1 MDKKTLAAGAVALAV
16 VFTATACS
24 DSDTGTTAAP
34 SSAPATSPEEEAV
47 AHNQADVMFARM
59 MIPHHAQAIEMSD
72 MILAKEDMP
81 AEVTALAE
89 QIKAAQGP
97 EIEQLESWLGQ
108 WGQPQMP
115 TGVPGAGQNMP
126 GMTSMPMEPMP
137 MESMPMT
144 SMPMQSMPMQ
154 SMPMQSM
161 PMQSMPGMQGM
172 MSGEDMQALSAAQ
185 GTEAARLFLTQMI
198 AHHEGAIAMAQ
209 TEVENGQSPD
219 AIAMARTIIDTQQ
232 QEIDTMRQLLTTL

>member
-154 SMPMQSM
+154 SMP
-161 PMQSMPGMQGM
+161 GMQGM

>member
-1 MDKKTLAAGAVALAV
+1 MDKKTLAAGVAALAV
-16 VFTATACS
+16 VFTAAACS
-24 DSDTGTTAAP
+24 DSDTGTTTAAP
-34 SSAPATSPEEEAV
+34 SSVTATSPAEEAV
-47 AHNQADVMFARM
+47 THNQADVMFARM

-72 MILAKEDMP
+72 MILAKEGIP

-97 EIEQLESWLGQ
+97 EIEQLESWLDQG
-108 WGQPQMP
+108 GRPQMP
-115 TGVPGAGQNMP
+115 TDAPGAWQNMP
-126 GMTSMPMEPMP
+126 G
-137 MESMPMT
+137 MT

-172 MSGEDMQALSAAQ
+172 MSAEDMQALSAAQ

-198 AHHEGAIAMAQ
+198 VHHQGAIAMAQ

-219 AIAMARTIIDTQQ
+219 TVALAHNIIDAQQ